1 MYDFGIRYLGGFMN
15 KEAILH
21 IPESQYAFAYTDCGS
36 PRLRLRLRT
45 AVGEDATVEVIY
57 AVKYD
62 WLTDRKRMPMV
73 KRYTDERF
81 DYYTASLDMGDSR
94 MGYIFWIQSGEEGYF
109 YSEAGLTKEFN
120 QSKAYYSFFQYP
132 YANEA
137 DVHKG
142 LGWAKD
148 AVAYQIFV
156 DRFSQG
162 DLKKDCSYINKEWG
176 ALPQADSFYGG
187 DLKGIENHLDYLSD
201 LGVNCIYL
209 TPLFV
214 SPSNH
219 KYDTIDYYHVDEA
232 FGGDDALKDLVA
244 AAHEK
249 GIRIILDAVFNH
261 CSDRCEPFMDVMK
274 KGRRSPY
281 FDWFII
287 KGDYPD
293 QEQVNYECFAA
304 CSYMPKWNTSNRA
317 VQRYLIDVGLYWIKQ
332 FGIDGWRLDVA
343 DEVSHT
349 FWRAFRQRVKEA
361 NLDAILIGESWH
373 DARAWLMG
381 DQFDSVMNYS
391 FTKACLDYFASGTMN
406 TKDFCNRLSGIL
418 MRNSD
423 QVNEMMFNLLDSHD
437 TERFLTN
444 AGGDER
450 KLILALCVLFFF
462 VGIPCVYYGT
472 EIGTAGEY
480 DPDSRRCFDWE
491 QSHWKVGIRDT
502 VKALAKLKRDE
513 IRGGIELLHQ
523 GEVLIVKRDGIALAV
538 NPTEQALSFH
548 WEGSI
553 ILLEENDYK
562 ILR

>member
-1 MYDFGIRYLGGFMN
+1 MN

-21 IPESQYAFAYTDCGS
+21 IPESQYAFAYTGCGS
-36 PRLRLRLRT
+36 PKLRLRLRT
-45 AVGEDATVEVIY
+45 AAGEDAIVEVIY

-73 KRYTDERF
+73 KRFTDERF

-94 MGYIFWIQSGEEGYF
+94 LGYIFWIQSGKEGYY
-109 YSEAGLTKEFN
+109 YSEAGLTTDFD

-142 LGWAKD
+142 LGWEKE
-148 AVAYQIFV
+148 AVAYQIFI

-162 DLKKDCSYINKEWG
+162 DFEKDCSYINKEWG

-187 DLKGIENHLDYLSD
+187 DLKGIENHLEYLSD

-209 TPLFV
+209 TPLFS

-219 KYDTIDYYHVDEA
+219 KYDTIDYYHVDEV
-232 FGGDDALKDLVA
+232 FGGDSALKDLVA

-274 KGRRSPY
+274 KGRRSRY

-287 KGDYPD
+287 HGDYPD
-293 QEQVNYECFAA
+293 QDLVNYECFAA
-304 CSYMPKWNTSNRA
+304 CSYMPKWNTSNRE
-317 VQRYLIDVGLYWIKQ
+317 VQRYLIDVGLYWIRK

-343 DEVSHT
+343 DEVSHV
-349 FWRAFRQRVKEA
+349 FWRAFRQEVKEA
-361 NLDAILIGESWH
+361 NPDAILIGESWH

-406 TKDFCNRLSGIL
+406 TREFCNRLSGIL

-472 EIGTAGEY
+472 EIGTAGGY

-491 QSHWKVGIRDT
+491 RSHWKGEVRDT
-502 VKALAKLKRDE
+502 VKVLAKLKRDE
-513 IRGGIELLHQ
+513 IRGDIELLHQ

-538 NPTEQALSFH
+538 NPTDQAVSIH
-548 WEGSI
+548 WEKSI
-553 ILLEENDYK
+553 ILLDGNDYK